1 MSLLDKVSS
10 SISVNNKEKELKHNI
25 NENITN
31 LIIKHEEEEKRRFE
45 EGIKE
50 ERETVTNLSNGLV
63 EVLKSI
69 KEGDDPVEAACDYDA
84 DKMNNKLSVIS
95 DKLNGEVTNKDYFD
109 VLNSLFELVS
119 DFSEYYKYFY
129 NNNFVFCHSYGKIFI
144 FLNNVLP
151 KDCNVMGINDD
162 MKDVIQEKY
171 PEMIKQMNVIN
182 DVFGSVYSKDSDY
195 QKMSIQCVEKY
206 FKKI

>member
-50 ERETVTNLSNGLV
+50 ERETVTDLINGLV
-63 EVLKSI
+63 KILKNI
-69 KEGDDPVEAACDYDA
+69 KEGDDPIEAACDYDA
-84 DKMNNKLSVIS
+84 DKMNNKLSIIS

-109 VLNSLFELVS
+109 VLNSLFELVN

-129 NNNFVFCHSYGKIFI
+129 NNNFVFCHSYGKVFI

-151 KDCNVMGINDD
+151 KDCNVMGMNDD

-206 FKKI
+206 FKKF